1 MIVAVVD
8 ASALLALLLG
18 EPGGDK
24 VSAILDRSAVSTV
37 NWSEIVAYYARD
49 GASEQEI
56 RQLIDPLPVER
67 VPFGEPLS
75 YIAGLLI
82 PATRAAGLSFGDRA
96 CLALARQ
103 LGVKALTTDRPWSG
117 IAHAAGVEVELIR

>member
-24 VSAILDRSAVSTV
+24 VSAILDSSAVSAV

-103 LGVKALTTDRPWSG
+103 LGVKAMTTDRPWSG